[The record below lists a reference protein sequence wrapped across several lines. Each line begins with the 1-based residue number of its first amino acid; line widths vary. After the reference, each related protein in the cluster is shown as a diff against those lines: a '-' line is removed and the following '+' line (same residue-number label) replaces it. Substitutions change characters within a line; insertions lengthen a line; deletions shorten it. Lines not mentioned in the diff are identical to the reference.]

1 MPYKDAEK
9 RKQANR
15 EAMRRARRGTQE
27 TGSRGTQASE
37 TVDPY
42 VYPSAVRC
50 WHCGAH
56 HATVQDARDCQLETP
71 EGHACA
77 TFGMSPWALRPD
89 KRALPDLKAISDSLA
104 KGKLGHK
111 VRFGV
116 EGPTFE
122 EIARVL

>member
-15 EAMRRARRGTQE
+15 EAMRRAR
-27 TGSRGTQASE
+27 RGTQASE

-77 TFGMSPWALRPD
+77 TFGMSATARRPD
-89 KRALPDLKAISDSLA
+89 RKTLVDVAAIAKSLSA
-104 KGKLGHK
+104 GKLGHL

-122 EIARVL
+122 EIAQVLV

>member
-15 EAMRRARRGTQE
+15 EAMRRAR
-27 TGSRGTQASE
+27 RGTQASE

-89 KRALPDLKAISDSLA
+89 KRALPDLKAISDALA
-104 KGKLGHK
+104 KGKLGHE